1 MIKKQNRINKSV
13 KIGKKGILAT
23 AALVLT
29 ASLIILFRYASLMV
43 GNQSTA
49 GRTMQISDYAA
60 EHRGNIRDRNGSLLA
75 TQTTFTDIV
84 YKVQT
89 EGDFKEYQM
98 AAEILSSVLN
108 IPAKEIFTD
117 LSKGGKYRLYK
128 RRASKEEIA
137 ALSVKVDEINAAASQ
152 RNEIQTAS
160 AEEKVDRYP
169 ILRLNQF
176 IEENQGRSYPKGE
189 LAAHILGFVDFDGI
203 AREGVE
209 KIYDEDLSANKVVD
223 SVVITRDVYLTIDT
237 QIQYMAA
244 QQAKTAIMEE
254 KADAAI
260 FIVMDAQTGEILAME
275 NAPTFNPNFYNKS
288 DSSSRM
294 NRAISYAFEPGS
306 VLKIFTVA
314 CALDTGRIPLN
325 QELFCR
331 ASYEIPGTG
340 TPPSVIKCVTPHGRI
355 FPKDAIV
362 LSCNTA
368 ACTSTEY
375 LSKNELYTKL
385 RNFGFGQ
392 RIGLGLSN
400 ENKGVLRRP
409 SSWSGRSLATITIGQ
424 EISTTALQIVTA
436 ATVFANEGRLLR
448 PHVIKSI
455 RDSEGNEV
463 AAARVAISEEV
474 LSYKTV
480 QNILKMMTEGTED
493 GLARK
498 TAVNGIR
505 LASKT
510 GTAQIF
516 DEQNKRYYDDKYVAS
531 ALTLFPA
538 EKPRFIVYGAVFS
551 PRAGSI
557 YGSNVTAP
565 LVRNLAE
572 KLILYLNVYKETDS
586 LYEISDKLKTNPAN
600 SIPTPTSGKVPDL
613 IGLSKRDLIGLYSK
627 NFKFHITGEGKV
639 VSQSPEPNSVLQK
652 DAVIY
657 VELE

>member
-1 MIKKQNRINKSV
+1 MKVNQNRNNKSV
-13 KIGKKGILAT
+13 RIGRNGILLMAGAICLS
-23 AALVLT
+23 AAV
-29 ASLIILFRYASLMV
+29 ILYRYASVMV
-43 GNQSTA
+43 GSRSA
-49 GRTMQISDYAA
+49 EARSLQISDYAS

-89 EGDFKEYQM
+89 EHDLKEYQM
-98 AAEILSSVLN
+98 AAEILSATLN
-108 IPAKEIFTD
+108 RPAKEIFTD
-117 LSKGGKYRLYK
+117 LSKGGKYRFYK
-128 RRASKEEIA
+128 RRASQEEIE
-137 ALSVKVDEINAAASQ
+137 ALSVKLNEINAAAEK
-152 RNEIQTAS
+152 RNEVIKNS
-160 AEEKVDRYP
+160 AGDDSGYYP
-169 ILRLNQF
+169 SLKIHQF
-176 IEENQGRSYPKGE
+176 LEENQGRSYPKGE
-189 LAAHILGFVDFDGI
+189 LAAHILGFVDFNGTV
-203 AREGVE
+203 REGVE
-209 KIYDEDLSANKVVD
+209 KIYDEDLTANKVVD
-223 SVVITRDVYLTIDT
+223 GAVITRDVYLTIDT

-244 QQAKTAIMEE
+244 KQAQTALSKE
-254 KADAAI
+254 KAEAAI

-275 NAPTFNPNFYNKS
+275 NAPTFNPNFYNRS
-288 DSSSRM
+288 TPEARM
-294 NRAISYAFEPGS
+294 NRAVAYAFEPGS

-314 CALDTGRIPLN
+314 CAFDTGRVPVSH
-325 QELFCR
+325 ELFCH
-331 ASYEIPGTG
+331 ASYEIPDSGN
-340 TPPSVIKCVTPHGRI
+340 PPSVIKCVTPHGRVY
-355 FPKDAIV
+355 PKDAIV

-385 RNFGFGQ
+385 RHFGFGQ

-409 SSWSGRSLATITIGQ
+409 SAWSGRSLATITMGQ
-424 EISTTALQIVTA
+424 EISATALQIVTA

-448 PHVIKSI
+448 PHIIQSI
-455 RDSEGNEV
+455 RDSEGNVLSEST
-463 AAARVAISEEV
+463 VAISEEV
-474 LSYKTV
+474 LSYQTV
-480 QNILKMMTEGTED
+480 QNILSMMTEGTER
-493 GLARK
+493 GLAQK

-516 DEQNKRYYDDKYVAS
+516 DEKNKRYFDDKYVAS

-551 PRAGSI
+551 PKAGSI

-565 LVRNLAE
+565 LVRDLAE
-572 KLILYLNVYKETDS
+572 ELILYLNVYKETDS
-586 LYEISDKLKTNPAN
+586 LYEISGNLTTPARQPAPAL
-600 SIPTPTSGKVPDL
+600 SPGTVPDL
-613 IGLSKRDLIGLYSK
+613 TGLSKRDLIGLYSK

-639 VSQSPEPNSVLQK
+639 VSQSPEPGSALRK